1 MKPTGSNRLF
11 SILSALIIFI
21 SSALLAIWSLRN
33 TIALRNALLALGA
46 VLALF
51 LFWQYARKSHFKN
64 ASDRSTPSWTSYIPL
79 ILCFVM
85 LIWVVIHYL
94 LFSSEPGQQ
103 FQELTSTWV
112 RVLESLLVGAAT
124 GLLLK
129 DHPQR
134 AQFLWLGIFGSFV
147 YLLIHYLG
155 MYFQTGL
162 AFMPN
167 YYFSSPFGNKINT
180 VLMGGIFISA
190 ICGSAAAALIH
201 NRPNYPWPVY
211 CYWLLGVFTMLFA
224 FTTIIDTRNGVGVG
238 IILITSWLLF
248 VGISKLIQQIRLKKL
263 DWKLGLAILIP
274 TVFIIIFI
282 QQHLSINRG
291 WNHFV
296 DDLAVAIKID
306 EVPNWQDVK
315 KYGYPNTASGE
326 QVYPNNYERAAWA
339 TAGIHSMIQN
349 PLGYGMLEHSLGKVI
364 RKSYPEAMIRS
375 SHSAWI
381 DLGLAFGIPGLLLT
395 LGALIS
401 TAILALKSNSPNRL
415 VVIWIVAD
423 LLLTFTIAEV
433 SSKHTIEILFFCIAL
448 LNTILLGQNNTENQ
462 SSRNF
467 ISR

>member
-1 MKPTGSNRLF
+1 MKPIGSNRSF
-11 SILSALIIFI
+11 SVLSALIIFI
-21 SSALLAIWSLRN
+21 STTLLAVWSLKN
-33 TIALRNALLALGA
+33 TIALRNALLAIGTL
-46 VLALF
+46 LALF
-51 LFWQYARKSHFKN
+51 LLWQYSRGKDSKN
-64 ASDRSTPSWTSYIPL
+64 TPTFNSSTWVQYTPL
-79 ILCFVM
+79 VLSFAM

-94 LFSSEPGQQ
+94 FFSSEPGQQ
-103 FQELTSTWV
+103 LQELSSTWL
-112 RVLESLLVGAAT
+112 RVLESMLIGLAAGLV
-124 GLLLK
+124 LSV
-129 DHPQR
+129 HPRR
-134 AQFLWLGIFGSFV
+134 AQFLWLGILGSFI

-155 MYFQTGL
+155 MYFQTNQ

-180 VLMGGIFISA
+180 VLMGGLFISA

-201 NRPNYPWPVY
+201 NRPSYPWPIY
-211 CYWLLGVFTMLFA
+211 CYWLLGVLTILFA

-238 IILITSWLLF
+238 IILIASWLFF
-248 VGISKLIQQIRLKKL
+248 VGFSKLKQQIKLNKL
-263 DWKLGLAILIP
+263 DWKIGLATLIP
-274 TVFIIIFI
+274 TILIIVFI

-296 DDLAVAIKID
+296 DDITIAIKID

-339 TAGIHSMIQN
+339 AAGIHSITQN

-364 RKSYPEAMIRS
+364 RKSYPEAKIRS

-395 LGALIS
+395 LGALLS
-401 TAILALKSNSPNRL
+401 TVVLALRSNSPNRL
-415 VVIWIVAD
+415 VVIWIAAD

-448 LNTILLGQNNTENQ
+448 LNAMLLGQKNSDSNSVLN
-462 SSRNF
+462 
-467 ISR
+467 

>member
-1 MKPTGSNRLF
+1 MKPIGSNRSF
-11 SILSALIIFI
+11 SVLSALIIFI
-21 SSALLAIWSLRN
+21 STTLLAVWSLKN
-33 TIALRNALLALGA
+33 TIALRNALLAIGTL
-46 VLALF
+46 LALF
-51 LFWQYARKSHFKN
+51 LLWQYSRGKDSKN
-64 ASDRSTPSWTSYIPL
+64 TPTFNSNSWVQYTPL
-79 ILCFVM
+79 VLSFAM

-94 LFSSEPGQQ
+94 FFSSEPGQQ
-103 FQELTSTWV
+103 LQELSSTWL
-112 RVLESLLVGAAT
+112 RVLESMLIGLAAGLV
-124 GLLLK
+124 LSV
-129 DHPQR
+129 HPRR
-134 AQFLWLGIFGSFV
+134 AQFLWLGILGSFI

-155 MYFQTGL
+155 MYFQTNQ

-180 VLMGGIFISA
+180 VLMGGLFISA

-201 NRPNYPWPVY
+201 NRPSYPWPIY
-211 CYWLLGVFTMLFA
+211 CYWLLGVLTILFA

-238 IILITSWLLF
+238 IILIASWLFF
-248 VGISKLIQQIRLKKL
+248 VGFSKLKQQIKLNKL
-263 DWKLGLAILIP
+263 DWKIGLATLIP
-274 TVFIIIFI
+274 TILIIVFI

-296 DDLAVAIKID
+296 DDITIAIKID

-339 TAGIHSMIQN
+339 AAGIHSITQN

-364 RKSYPEAMIRS
+364 RKSYPEAKIRS

-395 LGALIS
+395 LGALLS
-401 TAILALKSNSPNRL
+401 TVVLALRSNSPNRL
-415 VVIWIVAD
+415 VVIWIAAD

-448 LNTILLGQNNTENQ
+448 LNAMLLGQKNSDSNSVLN
-462 SSRNF
+462 
-467 ISR
+467 

>member
-1 MKPTGSNRLF
+1 MKPIGSNRSF

-21 SSALLAIWSLRN
+21 STALLAVWSLKN
-33 TIALRNALLALGA
+33 TIALRNALLAIGTL
-46 VLALF
+46 LALF
-51 LFWQYARKSHFKN
+51 LFWQYSRGKDSKN
-64 ASDRSTPSWTSYIPL
+64 TPNAKPTSWVQYTPL
-79 ILCFVM
+79 ALSFLM
-85 LIWVVIHYL
+85 LIWVVVHYL
-94 LFSSEPGQQ
+94 FFSSEPGQQ
-103 FQELTSTWV
+103 FQELSSTWL
-112 RVLESLLVGAAT
+112 RVLESILIGLAT
-124 GLLLK
+124 GLVLRE
-129 DHPQR
+129 HPRR

-155 MYFQTGL
+155 MYFQTNQ

-180 VLMGGIFISA
+180 VLMGGLFISA
-190 ICGSAAAALIH
+190 ICGSAATTLIH
-201 NRPNYPWPVY
+201 NRPSYPWPIY
-211 CYWLLGVFTMLFA
+211 CYWLLGVLTILFA

-238 IILITSWLLF
+238 IILIASWLLF
-248 VGISKLIQQIRLKKL
+248 VGASKLIQQMKLRKL
-263 DWKLGLAILIP
+263 DWKIWLVALVPAVLL
-274 TVFIIIFI
+274 IIFI

-296 DDLAVAIKID
+296 DDITIAVKID

-339 TAGIHSMIQN
+339 TAGIHSITQN

-395 LGALIS
+395 LGALLS
-401 TAILALKSNSPNRL
+401 TVVLALRSHSPNRL
-415 VVIWIVAD
+415 VVIWIAAD

-448 LNTILLGQNNTENQ
+448 LNAMLIDQKSAESNSGL
-462 SSRNF
+462 R
-467 ISR
+467 

>member
-1 MKPTGSNRLF
+1 MKPIGSNRSF

-21 SSALLAIWSLRN
+21 STALLAVWSLKN
-33 TIALRNALLALGA
+33 TIALRNALLAIGTL
-46 VLALF
+46 LALF
-51 LFWQYARKSHFKN
+51 LLWLYSRGKGSKSTSSATSSSWFQY
-64 ASDRSTPSWTSYIPL
+64 TPLVLS
-79 ILCFVM
+79 FAM

-103 FQELTSTWV
+103 FQELSSTWL
-112 RVLESLLVGAAT
+112 RVLESIFIGLAT
-124 GLLLK
+124 GLALRE
-129 DHPQR
+129 HPRR

-155 MYFQTGL
+155 MYFQTSQ

-180 VLMGGIFISA
+180 VLMGGLFISA

-201 NRPNYPWPVY
+201 NRPNYPWPIY
-211 CYWLLGVFTMLFA
+211 CYWLIGVLTILFA

-238 IILITSWLLF
+238 IILIASWLLF
-248 VGISKLIQQIRLKKL
+248 VGFSKLKQQMKLRKL
-263 DWKLGLAILIP
+263 DWKIWLATLIP
-274 TVFIIIFI
+274 AVLIIIFI

-296 DDLAVAIKID
+296 DDITIAVKID

-339 TAGIHSMIQN
+339 AAGIHSITQN

-395 LGALIS
+395 LGALLS
-401 TAILALKSNSPNRL
+401 TVILALRSNSPNRL
-415 VVIWIVAD
+415 VVIWIAAD

-448 LNTILLGQNNTENQ
+448 LNAMLLGQKNSESNSALN
-462 SSRNF
+462 
-467 ISR
+467 

>member
-1 MKPTGSNRLF
+1 MKPIGSNRSF

-21 SSALLAIWSLRN
+21 STALLAVWSLKN
-33 TIALRNALLALGA
+33 TIALRNALLAIGTL
-46 VLALF
+46 LALF
-51 LFWQYARKSHFKN
+51 LLWQYSRGKGSKN
-64 ASDRSTPSWTSYIPL
+64 TPAFNPSSWAQCTPL
-79 ILCFVM
+79 ALSFAM
-85 LIWVVIHYL
+85 LIWVVVHYL

-103 FQELTSTWV
+103 FQELSSTWL
-112 RVLESLLVGAAT
+112 RVLESILIGLAAGLV
-124 GLLLK
+124 LR
-129 DHPQR
+129 DHPRR
-134 AQFLWLGIFGSFV
+134 AQFLWLGIYGSFV

-155 MYFQTGL
+155 MYFQTNQ

-180 VLMGGIFISA
+180 VLMGGLFISA

-201 NRPNYPWPVY
+201 NRPSYPWPIY
-211 CYWLLGVFTMLFA
+211 CYWLLGVLTILFA

-238 IILITSWLLF
+238 IILIASWLFF
-248 VGISKLIQQIRLKKL
+248 VGFSKLKQQMRLRKL
-263 DWKLGLAILIP
+263 DWKIFLATLIPAIL
-274 TVFIIIFI
+274 IIIFI

-296 DDLAVAIKID
+296 DDITIAIKID

-339 TAGIHSMIQN
+339 AAGIHSITQN

-364 RKSYPEAMIRS
+364 RKSYPEATIRS

-395 LGALIS
+395 LGALLS
-401 TAILALKSNSPNRL
+401 TIVLALRSNSSNRL
-415 VVIWIVAD
+415 VVIWIAAD

-448 LNTILLGQNNTENQ
+448 LNAMLLGQKKSDSN
-462 SSRNF
+462 
-467 ISR
+467 

>member
-1 MKPTGSNRLF
+1 MKPIGSNRSF

-21 SSALLAIWSLRN
+21 STALLAVWSLKN
-33 TIALRNALLALGA
+33 TIALRNALLAIGTL
-46 VLALF
+46 LALF
-51 LFWQYARKSHFKN
+51 LFWQYSRGKGSK
-64 ASDRSTPSWTSYIPL
+64 STPTDSPSSWAQYTPL
-79 ILCFVM
+79 ALSFAM
-85 LIWVVIHYL
+85 LIWVVIHYF

-103 FQELTSTWV
+103 FQELGSTWL
-112 RVLESLLVGAAT
+112 RVLEASFIGLAT
-124 GLLLK
+124 GLVLRE
-129 DHPQR
+129 HPRR
-134 AQFLWLGIFGSFV
+134 AQFLWLGILGSFV

-155 MYFQTGL
+155 IYFQTSQ

-180 VLMGGIFISA
+180 VLMGGLFISA
-190 ICGSAAAALIH
+190 ICGSSAAALIH
-201 NRPNYPWPVY
+201 NRPNYPWPIY
-211 CYWLLGVFTMLFA
+211 CYWLLGVLIILFA

-238 IILITSWLLF
+238 IILIASWLLF
-248 VGISKLIQQIRLKKL
+248 VGVSKLKQQIKLRKL
-263 DWKLGLAILIP
+263 DWKIWLATLIPAILIL
-274 TVFIIIFI
+274 IFI

-291 WNHFV
+291 WNHFI
-296 DDLAVAIKID
+296 DDVTIAIKID
-306 EVPNWQDVK
+306 EVPNWQDVQ

-339 TAGIHSMIQN
+339 AAGIHSITQN

-395 LGALIS
+395 LGALLS
-401 TAILALKSNSPNRL
+401 TAVLALRSNSPNRL
-415 VVIWIVAD
+415 VVIWITAD

-448 LNTILLGQNNTENQ
+448 LNAMLLGQRK
-462 SSRNF
+462 SGA
-467 ISR
+467 

>member
-1 MKPTGSNRLF
+1 MKPIGSNRSF

-21 SSALLAIWSLRN
+21 SSALLAIWSLNN
-33 TIALRNALLALGA
+33 TIALRNALLALGT

-51 LFWQYARKSHFKN
+51 LFWQYFRRQGLKN
-64 ASDRSTPSWTSYIPL
+64 TSDRASNSWACYTPVL
-79 ILCFVM
+79 LCLVM

-94 LFSSEPGQQ
+94 CFSSEPGQQ
-103 FQELTSTWV
+103 FQELTSTWA
-112 RVLESLLVGAAT
+112 RVLQSILIGAAT
-124 GLLLK
+124 GLVLRN
-129 DHPQR
+129 HPRR
-134 AQFLWLGIFGSFV
+134 AQFLWLGIYCSFV

-155 MYFQTGL
+155 IYFQTGK

-180 VLMGGIFISA
+180 VLMGGLFISA

-201 NRPNYPWPVY
+201 NRPNYPWPIY
-211 CYWLLGVFTMLFA
+211 CYWLLGIFTMLFA
-224 FTTIIDTRNGVGVG
+224 FTTIIDTRNGIGVG
-238 IILITSWLLF
+238 IIFITSWLLF
-248 VGISKLIQQIRLKKL
+248 VGLTKLIQQLRLRKL
-263 DWKLGLAILIP
+263 DWKIGLATLIP
-274 TVFIIIFI
+274 AVLIIIFI

-291 WNHFV
+291 WNHFI
-296 DDLAVAIKID
+296 DDITVAVKID

-315 KYGYPNTASGE
+315 KYGYPNTASGK

-339 TAGIHSMIQN
+339 TAGIHSITQN

-395 LGALIS
+395 LGALLS
-401 TAILALKSNSPNRL
+401 TIVLALRSNSPNRL
-415 VVIWIVAD
+415 VVIWVAAD

-448 LNTILLGQNNTENQ
+448 LNTMLLSQKSAELK
-462 SSRNF
+462 
-467 ISR
+467 